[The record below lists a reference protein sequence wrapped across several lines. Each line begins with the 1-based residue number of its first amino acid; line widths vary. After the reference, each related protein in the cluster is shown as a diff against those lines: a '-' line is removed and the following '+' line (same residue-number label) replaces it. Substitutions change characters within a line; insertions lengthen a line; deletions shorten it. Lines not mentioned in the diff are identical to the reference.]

1 MQKAFQRSEH
11 CTQRHPDYIF
21 LLSAYGACVL
31 VSQEAE
37 AHALQR
43 WIINVTGE
51 MRTSVFLAPLLKVFD
66 KSIKYFEHN
75 CNFLYET

>member
-1 MQKAFQRSEH
+1 M
-11 CTQRHPDYIF
+11 
-21 LLSAYGACVL
+21 VL

-51 MRTSVFLAPLLKVFD
+51 MRTSVFLAPLLK
-66 KSIKYFEHN
+66 YFEHN
-75 CNFLYET
+75 CNFLHET